1 MNDNEIRMHILFDF
15 YNASRNQTKIPVQQ
29 DNKTLKEISK
39 KDYDFNL
46 TYLVKKELLRGSMHY
61 GHTGIENVALTGG
74 ITGDGLDVVE
84 RFVDAG
90 IRNTIDA
97 GYDVLKKSLSY
108 SEQIMKLTAIWYAD
122 TGLLQKILELLT
134 SLIG

>member
-61 GHTGIENVALTGG
+61 GHTCIENVALTGG